1 MLSCVGRKFREPY
14 VTSPV
19 CVTRLRHHPREAKM
33 RQLFRAK
40 TKSFLDAPRRQWQ
53 FDAFAWL
60 LRGCGGIPRFID
72 TTLVLPIEE
81 HFPDRD
87 LKGHA
92 AAAALFRRVRD
103 HAGMAD
109 WPCLVEPEPAAK
121 RDVAGDRLRVI
132 HYPRDMREPEALV
145 AHFAHELARF
155 LVETFEQPPPAG
167 AALHE
172 PAVDLA
178 TVFLGFGVF
187 MANTAARPSSVQP
200 RWELNEGEL
209 VHALALFCHLR
220 KLPAEAIEPHL
231 NAHVRK
237 YLRLALRDL
246 AQHEAEFQR
255 LRSVFPVIPLDAGE
269 CTLPTQRV

>member
-1 MLSCVGRKFREPY
+1 
-14 VTSPV
+14 
-19 CVTRLRHHPREAKM
+19 M

-40 TKSFLDAPRRQWQ
+40 TKSFLDARRRQWQ

-60 LRGCGGIPRFID
+60 LRGCGGFPRFLD
-72 TTLVLPIEE
+72 TALVLPSAE

-109 WPCLVEPEPAAK
+109 WPCLAEPVPTANPAMPQSTEARDATSRIRIIHYSPGQAPAA
-121 RDVAGDRLRVI
+121 
-132 HYPRDMREPEALV
+132 LV
-145 AHFAHELARF
+145 THFAHELARY
-155 LVETFEQPPPAG
+155 LVETFDQPPPAG
-167 AALHE
+167 IELYE

-187 MANTAARPSSVQP
+187 MANTAARPANGQP
-200 RWELNEGEL
+200 GWDLNEGEL

-220 KLPAEAIEPHL
+220 KWPEESVAPHL
-231 NAHVRK
+231 DAHVRK

-246 AQHEAEFQR
+246 AQYECEFQR
-255 LRSVFPVIPLDAGE
+255 LRSVFPVIPIDASE
-269 CTLPTQRV
+269 CTLPTRRG